1 MSSRIKLSPKKIL
14 NKQFQVGA
22 RGYNA
27 DEVDR
32 FLDLVLS
39 DYQNFAEMLNAS
51 YDDND
56 RLAKENQELKRQL
69 QEMRAQ
75 LSQAQAQAQVAAR
88 SNQQPTQPQP
98 LNEASMTSNVDLL
111 KRLSQLEKEVYSK
124 KND

>member
-69 QEMRAQ
+69 QETRAQ
-75 LSQAQAQAQVAAR
+75 LSQVQSQQAAAR
-88 SNQQPTQPQP
+88 YQQPAQPQP
-98 LNEASMTSNVDLL
+98 LNEANMTSNVDLL